1 VAIPTRYISLFSG
14 AGGLDLAV
22 RLALPSAECVC
33 HVEGE
38 IPAAEVLAARMREG
52 TLDDAPIWSDVRT
65 FDGHPW
71 CGLVDGIIGGFPCQ
85 DLSVAGKRVG
95 IDGEK
100 SGLWGEFR
108 RIIAEVSPEW
118 VFIENVPGLVSSLTL
133 LHRSDVLGHYDRL
146 RGAAKTARDRWY
158 VEAHIERLHRRLLKE
173 HGISALLYVCCQL
186 EELDYRVAV
195 EEIAA
200 SDIGAPHKRERV
212 FVLAYAANRSGTWL
226 NANSKRESI
235 ERWPDSLTGS
245 PELALPPQRGRGEL
259 RKPSGRD
266 GQPDGGGGDMGDSDE
281 MRTGRTVSVRDGR
294 QGRDGYQVAGR
305 ELANPGDRLI
315 PQPGRGP
322 EERAGAGSAGEVLDD
337 STSPRFSRREAGEG
351 ATPRY
356 EARLRESGGR
366 CDGLAHAASMQ
377 PEQYEGS
384 RSRPSETEGSGAFS
398 ELAGCGDSLFPPGPG
413 AITAWREL
421 LVRRPW
427 MRPAISQEEIESP
440 LCHCTDGLANL
451 VVQQRTDA
459 LRAAGNGV
467 VALCGAV
474 AFVEL
479 VRRTDEATK
488 EETF

>member
-1 VAIPTRYISLFSG
+1 VALSPSYVSLFSG
-14 AGGLDLAV
+14 VGGLDLAV

-266 GQPDGGGGDMGDSDE
+266 GQPDGGGGDM
-281 MRTGRTVSVRDGR
+281 
-294 QGRDGYQVAGR
+294 
-305 ELANPGDRLI
+305 
-315 PQPGRGP
+315 
-322 EERAGAGSAGEVLDD
+322 DD

-467 VALCGAV
+467 VALQGAV

-479 VRRTDEATK
+479 VRRADEAMK
-488 EETF
+488 ETF